1 MDGKQVYVIGTLLS
15 IVLSLILFLRGNRS
29 EGIFVGLWAPTIMNL
44 GQTLLEDD

>member
-1 MDGKQVYVIGTLLS
+1 MGKEVYVVGTLAS
-15 IVLSLILFLRGNRS
+15 IVLSLVLFLRGNRS

>member
-1 MDGKQVYVIGTLLS
+1 MGKEVYVVGTLVS
-15 IVLSLILFLRGNRS
+15 IVLSLVLFLRGNRS